1 MEQTNLLEI
10 KDLDVSYG
18 SVSALRNIDIIV
30 HKGEIVTLIGANGSG
45 KSALL
50 KAILGLTPIKK
61 GLITYKG
68 GNITN
73 KSTENIVASG
83 ICLVPEGRGILPL
96 MTVMENLQLG
106 AYQFRGNIEERLN
119 QVYELF
125 PVLKKRSKQFSGTLS
140 GGEQQMLSIGRGL
153 MSKPVLMMLDEP
165 SLGLAPVA
173 IKELFKIF
181 PKLVELG
188 HTILLSEQNVRM
200 AFSVAHRGYVF
211 ETGEIVATGTSEE
224 LKTNKRVQQSYL
236 GIEI

>member
-18 SVSALRNIDIIV
+18 AVSALRNIDIVIN
-30 HKGEIVTLIGANGSG
+30 KGEIVTLIGANGAG

-50 KAILGLTPIKK
+50 KAILGLTLIKK

-68 GNITN
+68 EDITN
-73 KSTENIVASG
+73 QKTENIVASG

-96 MTVMENLQLG
+96 MTVLENLQLG
-106 AYQFRGNIEERLN
+106 AYQFRGKMEERLE
-119 QVYELF
+119 QVYQLF
-125 PVLKKRSKQFSGTLS
+125 PVLKKRAKQFSGTLS

-153 MSKPVLMMLDEP
+153 MLKPVLIMLDEP

-173 IKELFKIF
+173 IKELFKVF
-181 PKLVELG
+181 PKLIKLG

-200 AFSVAHRGYVF
+200 ALNIADRGYVF
-211 ETGEIVATGTSEE
+211 ETGELVVAGTSEE
-224 LKTNKRVQQSYL
+224 LKANKRILQSYL
-236 GIEI
+236 GNVI

>member
-1 MEQTNLLEI
+1 LEQTNLLEI

-18 SVSALRNIDIIV
+18 AVSALRNINIIV
-30 HKGEIVTLIGANGSG
+30 RKGEIVTLIGANGAG

-61 GLITYKG
+61 GLIAYKG
-68 GNITN
+68 ENITN
-73 KSTENIVASG
+73 QKTENIVASG
-83 ICLVPEGRGILPL
+83 VCLVPEGRGILPL

-106 AYQFRGNIEERLN
+106 AYQFHGNIEERLD
-119 QVYELF
+119 QVYQLF
-125 PVLKKRSKQFSGTLS
+125 PVLKKRAKQFSGTLS

-153 MSKPVLMMLDEP
+153 MSKPELIMLDEP

-181 PKLVELG
+181 PKLIELG

-200 AFSVAHRGYVF
+200 ALNIANRGYVF
-211 ETGEIVATGTSEE
+211 ETGDIVAAGTSEE
-224 LKTNKRVQQSYL
+224 LKANKRILQSYL
-236 GIEI
+236 GNVI